1 MGSWT
6 SRLLRTFNNKTRVT
20 G

>member
-6 SRLLRTFNNKTRVT
+6 SRLLRTFDNKTRVT